1 MASPLMSKTK
11 ETNEQKWAALEEEL
25 RDEPAKLSSF
35 YENPLPVLEAAGI
48 EAALVP
54 PEEIDEVKGLKSI
67 KKASAGESFRV
78 KKYWWGQKFIMNE
91 KLTSDI
97 VEGVEVSGGIAALVG
112 PALLAAGAVTA
123 GTAALVGAGLALVF
137 IAKRAEIKMVDNG
150 KGVYWPIT
158 WLQWGALA
166 ASAPGGP
173 VTFSI
178 AAAAVLH
185 PFRR

>member
-1 MASPLMSKTK
+1 MNA
-11 ETNEQKWAALEEEL
+11 
-25 RDEPAKLSSF
+25 F

-54 PEEIDEVKGLKSI
+54 PAEIGEVKGLQSV
-67 KKASAGESFRV
+67 KKASTRESFRV

-97 VEGVEVSGGIAALVG
+97 VEGVEISGGIAGLVE
-112 PALLAAGAVTA
+112 PVLVAASIVTE
-123 GTAALVGAGLALVF
+123 GTAAIIGAGLALVF

-158 WLQWGALA
+158 WVQWGILA
-166 ASAPGGP
+166 ASVTGGP
-173 VTFSI
+173 VAFSI